1 MRHLREVSS
10 TVATPSNDK
19 SVITVARGENNPAI
33 ITIDVKRYRPGAKV
47 AEYSKSLSMDYI
59 EAQSLY
65 WTLHRLFSGNE

>member
-19 SVITVARGENNPAI
+19 SVITVARGENNLAI
-33 ITIDVKRYRPGAKV
+33 ITIDVKRYRPGSKV
-47 AEYSKSLSMDYI
+47 ADYSKSLSMDHI
-59 EAQSLY
+59 EAQALY